1 MQTKEQTMT
10 HSDDIVVPTNPGQA
24 VDVTQLAAV
33 EQWTRQL
40 GVSEEALRLA
50 VAEVGTSAEEVRT
63 HLGVS

>member
-1 MQTKEQTMT
+1 MT
-10 HSDDIVVPTNPGQA
+10 QSDDIVASTNPGQANPGQA
-24 VDVTQLAAV
+24 VDVTQIAAV
-33 EQWTRQL
+33 EQWTQRL